1 MSAPQSPAEIPSGDT
16 VAKLAAVIDRDPS
29 NPQGYVALGRTV
41 SKMGRFADAETWYRK
56 AIELDA
62 SLPAAHNG
70 LGRARQ
76 MQGDAGGAIASYQ
89 HALQLDAGF
98 GRARVNLATLLVR
111 LGRWEESLPH
121 WRAEVCA
128 EPDRLRSIADWSS
141 AAMRSGDFT
150 VAADFASVHAA
161 IRWGS
166 PWYPPRRKAAPAFEQ
181 LPAPAPSLTIPK
193 LEHDVEQFVYL
204 QERGVLGSEFTEI
217 IREYERVV
225 ERLSAIGTG
234 ARELLTGDEWT
245 RIGHVY
251 NRIVHLRRSPR
262 MQRALSK
269 SWRGADVEEEYLAKP
284 PGIVVVDDF
293 LTPAALEEVR
303 RFCLEFDDLVDQP
316 LFPRASRLL
325 LPRWLQFAAPPPDR
339 RRSADRAPSRDRGSS
354 PASPSVGFQIRLH
367 AAGPV
372 NPCRFRSGERQLL
385 GHPGRRQSR

>member
-1 MSAPQSPAEIPSGDT
+1 
-16 VAKLAAVIDRDPS
+16 
-29 NPQGYVALGRTV
+29 
-41 SKMGRFADAETWYRK
+41 
-56 AIELDA
+56 
-62 SLPAAHNG
+62 
-70 LGRARQ
+70 
-76 MQGDAGGAIASYQ
+76 
-89 HALQLDAGF
+89 
-98 GRARVNLATLLVR
+98 
-111 LGRWEESLPH
+111 
-121 WRAEVCA
+121 
-128 EPDRLRSIADWSS
+128 
-141 AAMRSGDFT
+141 MRSGDFT

-303 RFCLEFDDLVDQP
+303 RFCLESTIWSTNRYSHGRLGSFFHDGFNSPLLLQIADDL
-316 LFPRASRLL
+316 RTA
-325 LPRWLQFAAPPPDR
+325 LPRVIGDRHRLRQVWGFKYGCTLPGRSTHADFAAVNVNFWVTPDDANLDDISGGLVVYDAVAPLDWDFETYNR
-339 RRSADRAPSRDRGSS
+339 RGDLIEKHLQEVHARAIHVPYRQNRAIIFNSDL
-354 PASPSVGFQIRLH
+354 FH
-367 AAGPV
+367 ATAPML
-372 NPCRFRSGERQLL
+372 FRSGYEN
-385 GHPGRRQSR
+385 RRLNVTMLYGDRREAAHRRGPELQS